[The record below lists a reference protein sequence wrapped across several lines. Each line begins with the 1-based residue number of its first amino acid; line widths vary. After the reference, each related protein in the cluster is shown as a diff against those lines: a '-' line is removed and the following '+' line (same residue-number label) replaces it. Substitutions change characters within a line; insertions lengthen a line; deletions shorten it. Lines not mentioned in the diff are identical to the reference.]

1 MQRKKVKILRIE
13 KNLSQ
18 DKLGKM
24 LNVSSQ
30 YISLIENG
38 KANGSYGFWHRFKTV
53 FNIPDEE
60 IESYK
65 TLTEFN

>member
-1 MQRKKVKILRIE
+1 MQRKKVKHLRIE
-13 KNLSQ
+13 RNLNQ
-18 DKLGKM
+18 EQLGELLK
-24 LNVSSQ
+24 VSSQ

-38 KANGSYGFWHRFKTV
+38 KANGSYGFWYRFKIT

-65 TLTEFN
+65 TLTD